1 MLFEKERERA
11 SLANDLDVAA
21 QLGLVVSETNEALQL
36 KVNQERD
43 NGRHLPTDSS
53 SSQTAA
59 SIFRAGE

>member
-36 KVNQERD
+36 KVIQERAIS
-43 NGRHLPTDSS
+43 RHLPTDTS
-53 SSQTAA
+53 SSQPVA
-59 SIFRAGE
+59 SIFRTRK